1 MQKFDCHNDLGF
13 LPKEEIRRL
22 QTALFNAHLKHLR
35 NDSPYYREVLAHF
48 PDREYSL
55 EELQDFP
62 ITDKSD
68 FADFGQHFI
77 AVPRD
82 QIADLG
88 FTSGTTGV
96 PCQIAYTKND
106 LARLAYSDATGF
118 LSAGMK
124 PGDRVL
130 LTCTMDR
137 CFIAGLAYFSGV
149 VALGATGIRNG
160 LNTVESH
167 AEILMRMKPEGIVGV
182 PSFLARLVRYLEKN
196 GLDGHSVRTAMCI
209 GEPLRRSDLSLTELG
224 EQLNS
229 YWPGAAHSTYAAS
242 ETQSSFAECSEC
254 AGGHAAAD
262 LVIPE
267 ILDQNGNRLPDGEIG
282 EIVLTPLQVEGLP
295 LLRFRTG
302 DMGFIIPGECA
313 CGRHT
318 PRLGP
323 IVGRKAQL
331 LKVHGTSIYPAT
343 FTAALDAIHGVDEY
357 YLEVTGADL
366 SDEVTVCVAIDPAHP
381 ELTPE
386 VLRERIA
393 TRTRV
398 KPQVKLVTSED
409 ARLHVYGRSRKPMR
423 FFDLRNK
430 KLL

>member
-1 MQKFDCHNDLGF
+1 MQEFDCRQDLGF
-13 LPKEEIRRL
+13 LPKAEIHRR
-22 QTALFNAHLKHLR
+22 QTALFNAHLRHLR
-35 NDSPYYREVLAHF
+35 NDSPYYREALAKF

-68 FADFGQHFI
+68 FTNFGQQFI
-77 AVPRD
+77 AVPRE

-88 FTSGTTGV
+88 FTSGTTGM
-96 PCQIAYTKND
+96 PCQIAYTKRD

-149 VALGATGIRNG
+149 MAMGATGIRNG

-167 AEILMRMKPEGIVGV
+167 AEILMRLKPEGIVGV
-182 PSFLARLVRYLEKN
+182 PSFLARLVRYLESN
-196 GLDGHSVRTAMCI
+196 HLDCRSVRTAMCI
-209 GEPLRRSDLSLTELG
+209 GEPLRRSDLTLTELG

-242 ETQSSFAECSEC
+242 ETQSSFAECAEC

-267 ILDQNGNRLPDGEIG
+267 ILDQNGNRLPNGEIG

-302 DMGFIIPGECA
+302 DMGFLIPDDCA
-313 CGRHT
+313 CGRNT

-343 FTAALDAIHGVDEY
+343 FTATLDDLPGVEEY
-357 YLEVTGADL
+357 YLEITGAEL
-366 SDEVTVCVAIDPAHP
+366 SDEVTVCVARDPAHP
-381 ELTPE
+381 ELTE
-386 VLRERIA
+386 KALQERIA
-393 TRTRV
+393 TRARV
-398 KPQVKLVTSED
+398 KPRVRLVSLEE
-409 ARLHVYGRSRKPMR
+409 ARLHVYGRSRKPTR
-423 FFDLRNK
+423 FFDLRNRK
-430 KLL
+430 QP